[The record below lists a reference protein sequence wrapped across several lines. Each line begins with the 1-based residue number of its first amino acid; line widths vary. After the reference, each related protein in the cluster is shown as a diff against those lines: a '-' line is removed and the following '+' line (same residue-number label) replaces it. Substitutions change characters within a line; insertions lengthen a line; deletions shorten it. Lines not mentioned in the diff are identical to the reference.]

1 MPRQRTGDTKQ
12 RIQRVALELF
22 SERGLQQTSLRD
34 IADRLGVTKPALYY
48 HFASRED
55 LLSSL
60 VEPLITDFEAYAVE
74 QQAAAPV
81 EARELLGS
89 YFDLAYK
96 HRVLIQL
103 AIRDLSVL
111 QELKLA
117 VRFIDWRQ
125 QLTELLIGTSPSL
138 ADQVRGMVAL
148 GGLSDCAVMIDH
160 VPVAEL
166 RAAAVDA
173 AYDSLGRPSTT
184 D

>member
-1 MPRQRTGDTKQ
+1 MPRQRTGDTRA
-12 RIQRVALELF
+12 RIQQVALELF

-55 LLSSL
+55 LVNSL
-60 VEPLITDFEAYAVE
+60 VQPMIEDFEAYAAE
-74 QQAAAPV
+74 QQEAAPV
-81 EARELLGS
+81 ETRELLGS
-89 YFDLAYK
+89 YFDLAHK

-117 VRFIDWRQ
+117 VRFIEWRQ
-125 QLTELLIGTSPSL
+125 QLTELLIGASPPL
-138 ADQVRGMVAL
+138 ADQVRAMVAI

-160 VPVAEL
+160 VPVDEL
-166 RAAAVDA
+166 RTAAVDA
-173 AYDSLGRPSTT
+173 AYDSLGRR
-184 D
+184 

>member
-1 MPRQRTGDTKQ
+1 MPRQRTGDTRA
-12 RIQRVALELF
+12 RIQQVALELF
-22 SERGLQQTSLRD
+22 TEQGLQQTSLRD

-55 LLSSL
+55 LLNSL
-60 VEPLITDFEAYAVE
+60 VQPMIEDFEAYAAE
-74 QQAAAPV
+74 QQEAAPV
-81 EARELLGS
+81 ETRELLGS

-96 HRVLIQL
+96 HRTLIQL

-117 VRFIDWRQ
+117 VRFIEWRQ

-138 ADQVRGMVAL
+138 SDQVRAMVAI

-160 VPVAEL
+160 VPVNEL
-166 RAAAVDA
+166 RTAAVDA
-173 AYDSLGRPSTT
+173 AYDSLGRS
-184 D
+184 

>member
-1 MPRQRTGDTKQ
+1 MPRQRTGDTKA
-12 RIQRVALELF
+12 RIQQVAIELF

-34 IADRLGVTKPALYY
+34 IAERLGVTKPALYY

-60 VEPLITDFEAYAVE
+60 VQPLIADFEAYAAE

-81 EARELLGS
+81 ETRELLGS

-96 HRVLIQL
+96 HRVVIQL
-103 AIRDLSVL
+103 AIRDLSVMH
-111 QELKLA
+111 ELKLA
-117 VRFIDWRQ
+117 ERFIEWRQ
-125 QLTELLIGTSPSL
+125 QLTELLIGTTPSL
-138 ADQVRGMVAL
+138 ADQVRAMVAL

-160 VPVAEL
+160 TPVSEL
-166 RAAAVDA
+166 RDAAVEA
-173 AYDSLGRPSTT
+173 AYDSLGR